1 MSASL
6 NTNLAGRVGAW
17 SAHHRRLA
25 IAGWL
30 AFVAIAVLA
39 GMSIGM
45 KQLTPADSRT
55 GESAQAQHLLNKA
68 GMSDDAAHE
77 SVLIQSR
84 AQLTNDAAFRNA
96 VNAVSHAVAGQPYV
110 SKVISPYAKNA
121 HGLISHDRHSALV
134 QFQLRTSTSIDRNR

>member
-1 MSASL
+1 MSASP

-45 KQLTPADSRT
+45 KRLTPADSRT

-77 SVLIQSR
+77 SVLIE
-84 AQLTNDAAFRNA
+84 
-96 VNAVSHAVAGQPYV
+96 VAPTA
-110 SKVISPYAKNA
+110 PPT
-121 HGLISHDRHSALV
+121 RHSATRSRL
-134 QFQLRTSTSIDRNR
+134 